1 MEILSVINNIA
12 KKKKIAVTIN
22 DYNIN
27 KSYKELGIDSLDL
40 FDIIVELESEFNIE
54 FSDEKLMKI
63 KTINDLILYIKEL
76 KK

>member
-12 KKKKIAVTIN
+12 KKKKMAVTIN
-22 DYNIN
+22 DSNIN